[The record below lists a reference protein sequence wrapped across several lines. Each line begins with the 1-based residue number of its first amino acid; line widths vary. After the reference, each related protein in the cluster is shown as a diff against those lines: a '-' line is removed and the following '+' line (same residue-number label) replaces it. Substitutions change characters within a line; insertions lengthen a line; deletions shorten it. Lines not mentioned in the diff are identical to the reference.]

1 MKRIKTEDKTQQ
13 AQTSGPNGSISM
25 SRRKIKP
32 ILYIE
37 YLIIYE
43 PKKNR
48 AKHWKI
54 LEGAPESKKFSTEE

>member
-25 SRRKIKP
+25 SRRKVKP

-37 YLIIYE
+37 YLIKYG

-54 LEGAPESKKFSTEE
+54 LEGAP